1 MMITANPDITKI
13 KNENVDFI
21 IMGCDGIWEVKSNGE
36 MVDWIKKRLE
46 SNIELK
52 NITEELLNELISK
65 DSGNQ
70 YGMDNMS
77 AILIKFNKKK

>member
-1 MMITANPDITKI
+1 
-13 KNENVDFI
+13 
-21 IMGCDGIWEVKSNGE
+21 

-46 SNIELK
+46 NEALTKIVED
-52 NITEELLNELISK
+52 LLDELISK

-77 AILIKFNKKK
+77 AILIRFKNKK